1 MPPEK
6 GAKAAN
12 VKKNYLKCQYFF
24 KTRAFFSKKRAYFFL
39 NCHFTENR
47 LLLHSQCCTEP

>member
-12 VKKNYLKCQYFF
+12 VKKNYLKCQYYF